1 MTVGRWEKENRSSIV
16 ISSPN
21 PFSKMNIQITFQ
33 ESDCKTVT
41 NSKGNET
48 ISKLDTVHF
57 STKNTSCMCDITL
70 ESHLRILPNS
80 FLNVPLKHLQH
91 TPPFPGVYFMF
102 QHKIPVPYALLKV
115 EKCCNDLT
123 TFQVEYILHFT
134 SFWPPPHWERK
145 RQLSI

>member
-1 MTVGRWEKENRSSIV
+1 MKTEIV
-16 ISSPN
+16 VIFIPN
-21 PFSKMNIQITFQ
+21 LFSKLNIQITFQ
-33 ESDCKTVT
+33 QTVT

-48 ISKLDTVHF
+48 ISKLATVHF

-102 QHKIPVPYALLKV
+102 QQKIPVPYALLKV
-115 EKCCNDLT
+115 E
-123 TFQVEYILHFT
+123 
-134 SFWPPPHWERK
+134 
-145 RQLSI
+145 